1 MTHSQGLKLKM
12 WVKLTAFG
20 AATFSLSLFFEGW
33 REIHQSLSVQHIAL
47 FSVGILST
55 IFLLWL
61 HALWIYLE
69 EKSKGTL
76 TKKVVHFD
84 KLEKYFVRQPNCLNK
99 ADQVQPVQENTRA
112 GGVS

>member
-1 MTHSQGLKLKM
+1 MSNNNQGLKLKT
-12 WVKLTAFG
+12 WVKLAAFV

-33 REIHQSLSVQHIAL
+33 RQIHQNPNLQNILL
-47 FSVGILST
+47 FAVGIFST

-61 HALWIYLE
+61 NALWIYLE

-76 TKKVVHFD
+76 AKRVVHFD
-84 KLEKYFVRQPNCLNK
+84 KLEKLFVRQPSCLNK
-99 ADQVQPVQENTRA
+99 VDQVRDDSRA

>member
-1 MTHSQGLKLKM
+1 MSNNQGLKLKM
-12 WVKLTAFG
+12 WVKLTAFV

-33 REIHQSLSVQHIAL
+33 RQIHQNPSVQNIIL
-47 FSVGILST
+47 FAVGILST

-61 HALWIYLE
+61 QALWIYLE

-84 KLEKYFVRQPNCLNK
+84 KLEKLFVRPSHILNK
-99 ADQVQPVQENTRA
+99 ADQVGEDSRA